1 MIKKALLAALVLVQ
15 KQLTNLHR
23 KYKTQKI
30 NLMTLLNYLK
40 RSKSSLNFAASILKR
55 EHQIQTV
62 TFSKKKKVVKLTSS
76 KLKSK
81 SKILT
86 SMKTL

>member
-1 MIKKALLAALVLVQ
+1 MIKKALVAALVLVQ

-23 KYKTQKI
+23 KYKISKI
-30 NLMTLLNYLK
+30 NLMILCNYLK
-40 RSKSSLNFAASILKR
+40 RSKSFLNCAVSILKR
-55 EHQIQTV
+55 GHQIQTV
-62 TFSKKKKVVKLTSS
+62 TLSKKRKGVRLTLR